1 MGLFLGCEAR
11 PYEPDYD
18 NPDEIIVTEGS
29 GGGNNVEAD
38 AEPALI
44 MLRHMWQSVQELKR
58 KQNSED
64 IPPAFGQGLA
74 QQLEVL
80 RKLNRRQALRRQI
93 ENALENGG
101 KNDEEFNFDSTE
113 MDTVAGSSHSKMDP
127 HFPSETSAKKPLQFI
142 LGRTTS
148 EPKN

>member
-1 MGLFLGCEAR
+1 MGLFLGCEGR

-18 NPDEIIVTEGS
+18 NPDEIVVPGQEGS
-29 GGGNNVEAD
+29 GNVEAD

-93 ENALENGG
+93 ENALENG
-101 KNDEEFNFDSTE
+101 KNEQSNFESTE
-113 MDTVAGSSHSKMDP
+113 LDTTAGGGHSKMDP
-127 HFPSETSAKKPLQFI
+127 HFPSETSSSDKKPLLLIF
-142 LGRTTS
+142 GRTTS